1 MHSTHLLMKGV
12 KDTMDL
18 ANFFNPFQVR
28 KKTYEEKKNQNLN
41 DILKPFP
48 VGCWHSLEALHG
60 PDGTLSNSYIFIFLQ
75 YL

>member
-18 ANFFNPFQVR
+18 ANFFNPFQV
-28 KKTYEEKKNQNLN
+28 KKIIQNLN